1 MAVKIF
7 IFDLNETLVDDMQYH
22 AEAGDIVQK

>member
-7 IFDLNETLVDDMQYH
+7 IFDLNETLVDDMQYY